1 MPTSSTSRAER
12 TPAPAAP
19 PALQLV
25 PPAAR
30 RRSGRPAGAFDV
42 AIQILIVV
50 GLLTLVWLTFTAD
63 AFSPLLREAGS
74 HRWIALFKRPAL
86 LWAAMG
92 FLLLSVR
99 TALWLRYRPAAP
111 ATMADAPSLT
121 VVIPAYNEGAM
132 VAQSIDSVAAASY
145 PPGKLTIFAVDDGS
159 RDDTW
164 EHIQRAARRH
174 PGLVTALRLPRNM
187 GKRRALAE
195 GFRRAKGEILVTI
208 DSDSV
213 IEPDAL
219 LALAGPFRESR
230 VGAVAG
236 NVAVLNRRAGI
247 IPRMLAVR
255 FVLTFD
261 FLRAVQSTYGN
272 VYCCPGALTAY
283 RASALRAV
291 LDRWLTESFLGVPCT
306 FGEDRAMTNLL
317 LASGFDTLY
326 QRTAV
331 VHTIVPET
339 YGRLCK
345 MFLRWD
351 RSYIREEIRYARI
364 VWSRPPRAR
373 LLSLLETAL
382 NNLRYPV
389 LYTSLV
395 LLVALAALH
404 PLVLLRFALAVGL
417 FSFFNMLY
425 YLRSERS
432 VDFLYGVLYAY
443 FAIVALVWIFPYAVL
458 TVRARG
464 WLTR

>member
-1 MPTSSTSRAER
+1 MPTSTSVAQR
-12 TPAPAAP
+12 APARVP
-19 PALQLV
+19 PGLQLV
-25 PPAAR
+25 PSRA
-30 RRSGRPAGAFDV
+30 RPAPGPRARLVDA
-42 AIQILIVV
+42 AIQLTIVI
-50 GLLTLVWLTFTAD
+50 GLAALVWLTFTND
-63 AFSPLLREAGS
+63 AFWPLVREAES
-74 HRWIALFKRPAL
+74 HRWVALLRRPSA

-92 FLLLSVR
+92 TLFLCLR
-99 TALWLRYRPAAP
+99 TALWLRYRPAP
-111 ATMADAPSLT
+111 AATLADAPSLT

-132 VAQSIDSVAAASY
+132 VAQTIDSVATALYPAA
-145 PPGKLTIFAVDDGS
+145 KLEIFAVDDGS

-195 GFRRAKGEILVTI
+195 GFRRASGELLVTI

-219 LALAGPFRESR
+219 LALAGPFRERR

-236 NVAVLNRRAGI
+236 KVAVLNRARGI

-255 FVLTFD
+255 FVVNFD

-283 RASALRAV
+283 RASAVRAV
-291 LDRWLTESFLGVPCT
+291 LDRWLNESFLGVPCT

-331 VHTIVPET
+331 VHTVVPET
-339 YGRLCK
+339 YSKLCK

-364 VWSRPPRAR
+364 VWTRPMRAR
-373 LLSLLETAL
+373 VLSLVEVVL

-389 LYTSLV
+389 LYGSLA
-395 LLVALAALH
+395 LLAALVAMH
-404 PLVLLRFALAVGL
+404 PLVILRFVLAVGL

-432 VDFLYGVLYAY
+432 MDFLYGVLYAY
-443 FAIVALVWIFPYAVL
+443 FALVALLWIFPYAAL